1 MTRIEELNK
10 AIAEK
15 QELLNTKISEV
26 RAGADDTETPVA
38 DVKAGME
45 EIKEIKSQI
54 ESINEQIK
62 TLSEALELEPAEETK
77 DEPKDDGEVSEEE
90 TEKPEDEEQ
99 RDEDDVVVD
108 DNSDTQADEVADVV
122 AEDDEEINKGAD
134 KDKEEEK
141 RSGNMEGI
149 ENMKTQITNNADAF
163 QAFLANGEVRDGL
176 TTVEGGVVIPKQI
189 LDIQKVPTDPTQL
202 ASYVN
207 RVAVASGMGALPVL
221 AKNTAK
227 LVTADELA
235 ENPEIAKLQLKEVD
249 YKAKTFRGVLPVSME
264 MLQDAPEIESVVA
277 TYVAEAKA
285 LTEQAKIGEVLA
297 KATAVEVSDVDGIK
311 DAFNKGL
318 ANYNRMFVVS
328 ESFFAEIDKMKDG
341 DGRYL
346 LQDSITSASGKA
358 LLGAPVVIVAD
369 EVLGG
374 AGEAHAF
381 VGDVKAFALEALR
394 SDIAVEWQD
403 DDIFGKKLAVALR
416 ADFQV
421 ADEAAGKFLTL
432 APASK

>member
-15 QELLNTKISEV
+15 QELLNSKISEV

-54 ESINEQIK
+54 ESINEQVK

-122 AEDDEEINKGAD
+122 AEDDEEINGTD
-134 KDKEEEK
+134 KDKEEK

-149 ENMKTQITNNADAF
+149 NMKTQITNNADAF
-163 QAFLANGEVRDGL
+163 QAFLADGEVRDGL

-207 RVAVASGMGALPVL
+207 RVAVASAMGALPVL

-227 LVTADELA
+227 LVTAEELA

-297 KATAVEVSDVDGIK
+297 KATAVEVSDIDGIK

-328 ESFFAEIDKMKDG
+328 ESFFAEIDKMKDA

-369 EVLGG
+369 EVLGK

-394 SDIAVEWQD
+394 HEVAIEWQD

-432 APASK
+432 ASK